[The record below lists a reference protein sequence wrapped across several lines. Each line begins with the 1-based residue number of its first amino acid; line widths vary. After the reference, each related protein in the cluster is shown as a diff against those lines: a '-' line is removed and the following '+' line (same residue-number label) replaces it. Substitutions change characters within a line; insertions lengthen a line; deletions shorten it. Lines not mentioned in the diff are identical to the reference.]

1 MYELPP
7 ILSGNSSQQLS
18 ALRAYLV
25 RMAQQLNTGV
35 ISDGSGTAGTNAV
48 ALSSQTQQEETGVSS
63 PKTIEEVRK
72 NARDLRALILKTANA
87 LSGDIILSQD
97 QQRRYVDDA
106 TEQLSSLLVAKSEF
120 GAFTEMIETQISTT
134 ARGVVESYDYDELIS
149 SAEDNIALL
158 QAYMTSIDGEIRR
171 GIVTDPDTDEA
182 VTGIAISQNLQFT
195 GVIVHGD
202 DGAEYYELSTGQT
215 FGLYTST
222 GWQFWIDGHKR
233 GWYDSVDGMLHIANT
248 AIEDTLQIGGTWRL
262 LNDGGLGIKYTGG

>member
-1 MYELPP
+1 MVELPP
-7 ILSGNSSQQLS
+7 ILSGSSAQQLS

-25 RMAQQLNTGV
+25 RVAQQLNTV
-35 ISDGSGTAGTNAV
+35 DTAGSAGIIAKNV
-48 ALSSQTQQEETGVSS
+48 GSLSSSTEQNEKSEKS
-63 PKTIEEVRK
+63 IEEVRK
-72 NARDLRALILKTANA
+72 NARDLRALIVKTANG
-87 LSGDIILSQD
+87 LSGDIISSQD

-120 GAFTEMIETQISTT
+120 GSFTEKIETQISTT
-134 ARGVVESYDYDELIS
+134 ARGVVESYRYDELIS
-149 SAEDNIALL
+149 SAEDNISLL
-158 QAYMTSIDGEIRR
+158 QSYMTNMDGEIRR
-171 GIVTDPDTDEA
+171 GIVTDPDTDEL

-195 GVIVHGD
+195 GSVIHGD

-248 AIEDTLQIGGTWRL
+248 AVEDTLQIGGSWRL
-262 LNDGGLGIKYTGG
+262 LNDNGLGIKFIGG

>member
-1 MYELPP
+1 MVELPP
-7 ILSGNSSQQLS
+7 ILSGSSEGQLA

-25 RMAQQLNTGV
+25 RMAQQLNTA
-35 ISDGSGTAGTNAV
+35 GTAEAAGTV
-48 ALSSQTQQEETGVSS
+48 IKTTGSLSVPTEQSEKSEKS
-63 PKTIEEVRK
+63 IEEVRK
-72 NARDLRALILKTANA
+72 NARDLRALIIKTANT

-120 GAFTEMIETQISTT
+120 GSFTEKIETQISTT
-134 ARGVVESYDYDELIS
+134 ARGVVESYNYDELIS
-149 SAEDNIALL
+149 SAEDNISLL
-158 QAYMTSIDGEIRR
+158 QSYMTNINGEIRR
-171 GIVTDPDTDEA
+171 GLVTDPDTDEV

-195 GVIVHGD
+195 GSIIHGT

-248 AIEDTLQIGGTWRL
+248 AIEDTLQIGGTWRI
-262 LNDGGLGIKYTGG
+262 LNDNGLGIKYTGG